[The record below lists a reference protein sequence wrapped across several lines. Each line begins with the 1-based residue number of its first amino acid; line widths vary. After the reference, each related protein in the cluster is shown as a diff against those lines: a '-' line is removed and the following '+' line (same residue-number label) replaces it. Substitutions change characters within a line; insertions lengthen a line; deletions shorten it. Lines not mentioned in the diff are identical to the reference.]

1 MSELQTIKCYLDQ
14 MPSTFI
20 KLLGID
26 PPSGIIP
33 EPVNEVVDLYHGIER
48 ISVSIIDNFGLFELT
63 FNKPEF
69 MITNSQVMMLLST
82 KNPYTLGVL
91 HQMMYGGFEFE
102 PSGFH
107 LLRYLNEHGKK
118 SCFVGRKKDIDRY
131 DGGTHSIPKETD
143 MATWVESAKVINNFE
158 MSWMHYLDFENL
170 HKKQQALKQR
180 TPEDLIDKLILRTDK
195 WILGNY
201 KQLRNN
207 SLMVIL
213 GDHGRVKLNLEYSG
227 KIAQWREASV
237 PIAIIIRK

>member
-14 MPSTFI
+14 IPSTFI
-20 KLLGID
+20 KLLGVD

-33 EPVNEVVDLYHGIER
+33 EPVKEVVDLYQGIER

-102 PSGFH
+102 PNGFH
-107 LLRYLNEHGKK
+107 LLRYLNERGKK
-118 SCFVGRKKDIDRY
+118 SCFVGRKKDLERY

-143 MATWVESAKVINNFE
+143 MATWVESAKIINNFE

-170 HKKQQALKQR
+170 HKQQQALKQR

-227 KIAQWREASV
+227 KIAQWREASL
-237 PIAIIIRK
+237 PIAFIFKK